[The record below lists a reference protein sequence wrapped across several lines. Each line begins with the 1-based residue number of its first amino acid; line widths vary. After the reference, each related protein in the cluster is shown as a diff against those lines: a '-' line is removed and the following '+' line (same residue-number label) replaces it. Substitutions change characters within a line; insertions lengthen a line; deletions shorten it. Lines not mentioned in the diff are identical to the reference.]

1 MLLHPTDKLD
11 HSRISWAASGCRS
24 HQFDPTRN
32 PRSEINQQT
41 SEAHQR
47 FAAWG
52 TAQTAGFCSIT
63 QDSTD
68 QRSHTNTTHQRSHTN
83 TTHQRSHTNPTHQRS
98 HTNTTH
104 RQNHPRVVACAC
116 LRRIWSQESLFL
128 QCVCVCLCA
137 DPLKTQTV
145 FSYDMCFTCCTGR
158 LGRDAMS
165 RHAGSSHSNCPNQWL
180 YSSIASI

>member
-1 MLLHPTDKLD
+1 MLPHPTDKLD
-11 HSRISWAASGCRS
+11 HCRISWAASGCRS

-47 FAAWG
+47 LVAWG
-52 TAQTAGFCSIT
+52 TAQTEGFCSIT
-63 QDSTD
+63 QDSTN

-83 TTHQRSHTNPTHQRS
+83 TTH
-98 HTNTTH
+98 
-104 RQNHPRVVACAC
+104 RQNHSHVVARACAESG
-116 LRRIWSQESLFL
+116 RRNHCFFS
-128 QCVCVCLCA
+128 VCVCLGA
-137 DPLKTQTV
+137 DPLKTQAV

-158 LGRDAMS
+158 LGRDALS

-180 YSSIASI
+180 YCSTASI